1 MIYKSEY
8 YNETPIESI
17 IFSYGFKDEIV
28 QVRETF
34 KTDLNFQNFKNNKL
48 VISYNPLD
56 YGKLINQINYEN
68 YSLYILQTKDNL
80 IVRISKYD
88 NYNQI
93 EILSGGDIIVKFR
106 DEFISDNKFI
116 RILDNKKYYFEN
128 NQQILYTKEKKT
140 KFISKLA
147 QTKNLNNNFITLDI
161 ETYIKDGILIPYVI
175 SIYDGKMEFTFSI

>member
-34 KTDLNFQNFKNNKL
+34 KTDLNFQNFKNNII
-48 VISYNPLD
+48 VI
-56 YGKLINQINYEN
+56 
-68 YSLYILQTKDNL
+68 
-80 IVRISKYD
+80 ISKYD

-147 QTKNLNNNFITLDI
+147 QTKILNNNFITLDI